1 MTTAINLA
9 DVRTECRESASA
21 SKRFIKHVR
30 LTATHP
36 QHGTLGTLEAYKI
49 ERVYALK
56 GHFLE
61 YLDAK
66 SAELSDFGE
75 KVLDE
80 NLNVYLKLIDHEYHK
95 GAGCW
100 GAELNEGDIVYIHSI
115 EVGAEARSRAEC
127 RVLNPPIINFF
138 RKLGFRRVGRTTY
151 FAYSPNPSHPS
162 RSLPASEDLDI
173 DPYQHSQ
180 RSTGVMQDEEVAALR
195 RAYPLHTLMDP
206 PCSMTDLMRGL
217 HPGHEP
223 RPPPPTEEE
232 VAAAI
237 ENAYMQDPASIH
249 AQDERGFTPLYVAVI
264 KGHGPAL
271 KKLFD
276 LADCREDILSRD
288 NVEDQNAIEAHLEAM
303 RLSNKMMAILGPAPL
318 GFSDGGL
325 QMDYALRKKAG
336 EDVGTLEDFMAR
348 QRYDC
353 TCGQCRGGWL
363 SQRMAAAL
371 VAEAKMNFAVGTD
384 SAYDSFSRRR
394 RDDFDLE
401 LDLLD
406 LPGVEYIPPQLRQ
419 RMDRTFYRGFLG
431 VHLAIASLLE
441 RNEIPTPA
449 TVAQEAIHNRT
460 SGSDPYDVRMYLASG
475 GTAEFAINYLVA
487 GTKDQM
493 LDGSLLELVEES
505 ANWDVL
511 PRCTNDWQFALV
523 GRMMGLAATQQWGP
537 YGEGGGGLFEDASGG
552 GQGYYYA
559 DSDSSDEGEEED
571 VDMDGAG
578 PGTSYGVD
586 MAAAGR
592 LYDVEAILSSLRR

>member
-1 MTTAINLA
+1 MTTAINIA
-9 DVRTECRESASA
+9 DVRIECRESAPA

-80 NLNVYLKLIDHEYHK
+80 NLNVYLKLIDHDYHK
-95 GAGCW
+95 GTGCW
-100 GAELNEGDIVYIHSI
+100 GAELNEGDIAYINSI

-249 AQDERGFTPLYVAVI
+249 AQDERGFTPLYVSVI

-325 QMDYALRKKAG
+325 QMNYALRKKAG
-336 EDVGTLEDFMAR
+336 EDVGTLEDIMAR

-363 SQRMAAAL
+363 SERMAAAL
-371 VAEAKMNFAVGTD
+371 VAEAKMNFAVGID

-401 LDLLD
+401 LDLLG

-419 RMDRTFYRGFLG
+419 RMDRTFYKGFLG

-441 RNEIPTPA
+441 RNELPTPA
-449 TVAQEAIHNRT
+449 TVTTEALHNRT
-460 SGSDPYDVRMYLASG
+460 NGSDPYDVRMYLASG
-475 GTAEFAINYLVA
+475 GAAEFAINYLVA
-487 GTKDQM
+487 ATKDQM
-493 LDGSLLELVEES
+493 LDGSLLDMVEES
-505 ANWDVL
+505 ADWDVL
-511 PRCTNDWQFALV
+511 PRCTNDWKFLLA
-523 GRMMGLAATQQWGP
+523 GRLMGLVATQQWGT
-537 YGEGGGGLFEDASGG
+537 YGEGGGGLFEDDLGG

-559 DSDSSDEGEEED
+559 DSDSSDEGEAED
-571 VDMDGAG
+571 VGMGSAG
-578 PGTSYGVD
+578 PVASYGVD
-586 MAAAGR
+586 MAAAAR
-592 LYDVEAILSSLRR
+592 LYDVEAILSSLRQ

>member
-1 MTTAINLA
+1 MLLTCAHA
-9 DVRTECRESASA
+9 C
-21 SKRFIKHVR
+21 HVR
-30 LTATHP
+30 RGRIKALRWHGSFRRQGGYFAAPPPATIDF
-36 QHGTLGTLEAYKI
+36 Y
-49 ERVYALK
+49 YAT
-56 GHFLE
+56 
-61 YLDAK
+61 
-66 SAELSDFGE
+66 S
-75 KVLDE
+75 
-80 NLNVYLKLIDHEYHK
+80 NLNVYLKLIDHDYHK
-95 GAGCW
+95 GTGCW
-100 GAELNEGDIVYIHSI
+100 GAELNEGDIAYIHSI
-115 EVGAEARSRAEC
+115 EVGAE
-127 RVLNPPIINFF
+127 
-138 RKLGFRRVGRTTY
+138 LGFRRVGRTTY

-232 VAAAI
+232 
-237 ENAYMQDPASIH
+237 
-249 AQDERGFTPLYVAVI
+249 DERGFTPLYVAVT

-325 QMDYALRKKAG
+325 QMNYALRKKAG
-336 EDVGTLEDFMAR
+336 EDVGTLEDIMAR

-363 SQRMAAAL
+363 SERMAAAL
-371 VAEAKMNFAVGTD
+371 VAEAKMNFAVGID

-401 LDLLD
+401 LDLLG

-419 RMDRTFYRGFLG
+419 RMDRTFYKGFLG

-441 RNEIPTPA
+441 RNELPTPA
-449 TVAQEAIHNRT
+449 TVTTEALHNRT
-460 SGSDPYDVRMYLASG
+460 NGSDPYDVRMYLASG
-475 GTAEFAINYLVA
+475 GAAEFAINYLVA
-487 GTKDQM
+487 ETKDQM
-493 LDGSLLELVEES
+493 LDGSLLDMVEES
-505 ANWDVL
+505 ADWDVL
-511 PRCTNDWQFALV
+511 PRCTNDWKFLLA
-523 GRMMGLAATQQWGP
+523 GRLMGLVATQQWGT
-537 YGEGGGGLFEDASGG
+537 YGEGGGGLFEDDLGG

-559 DSDSSDEGEEED
+559 DSDSSDEGEAED
-571 VDMDGAG
+571 VGMGSAG
-578 PGTSYGVD
+578 PVASYGVD
-586 MAAAGR
+586 MAAAAR
-592 LYDVEAILSSLRR
+592 LYDVEAILSSLRQ

>member
-1 MTTAINLA
+1 MTPAINIA
-9 DVRTECRESASA
+9 DVRIECRESASA
-21 SKRFIKHVR
+21 SKRFIKHVQ
-30 LTATHP
+30 LYATHP

-95 GAGCW
+95 GTGCW
-100 GAELNEGDIVYIHSI
+100 GAEMNEGDIVYINSI
-115 EVGAEARSRAEC
+115 EVARSRAEC
-127 RVLNPPIINFF
+127 RVLNPPTINFF
-138 RKLGFRRVGRTTY
+138 RKHGFRRVGRTTY
-151 FAYSPNPSHPS
+151 FAYSPDANHPS
-162 RSLPASEDLDI
+162 RSLPVFEDLDI
-173 DPYQHSQ
+173 DPYKYSQ
-180 RSTGVMQDEEVAALR
+180 RPLGAMQDEEVAALKQ
-195 RAYPLHTLMDP
+195 AHPLHTLMDP

-217 HPGHEP
+217 HPGGEP
-223 RPPPPTEEE
+223 RPPPPTEED

-237 ENAYMQDPASIH
+237 EAAYMRDPESIH
-249 AQDERGFTPLYVAVI
+249 AQDERGFTPLYVAVT

-325 QMDYALRKKAG
+325 QMNYALRKKAG

-419 RMDRTFYRGFLG
+419 RMDRTFYKGFLG

-441 RNEIPTPA
+441 RNELPTPA
-449 TVAQEAIHNRT
+449 TVTTEALHNRT
-460 SGSDPYDVRMYLASG
+460 NGSDPYDVRMYLASG
-475 GTAEFAINYLVA
+475 GAAEFAINYLVA
-487 GTKDQM
+487 ATKDQM
-493 LDGSLLELVEES
+493 LDGSLLDMVEES
-505 ANWDVL
+505 ADWDVL
-511 PRCTNDWQFALV
+511 PRCTNDWKFSLA
-523 GRMMGLAATQQWGP
+523 GRLMGLVATQQWGT
-537 YGEGGGGLFEDASGG
+537 YGEGGGGLFEDDLGG
-552 GQGYYYA
+552 GQA
-559 DSDSSDEGEEED
+559 IAQMKARPRTTD
-571 VDMDGAG
+571 VDMGSAG
-578 PGTSYGVD
+578 PVASYGVD
-586 MAAAGR
+586 MAAAAR
-592 LYDVEAILSSLRR
+592 LYDVEAILSSLRQ